1 LNAGKNELRQ
11 LRIESHAFL
20 RRAALNTAR
29 TKHKKENQNRMKNTS
44 ITVAMVF
51 GVSLII
57 SAAMLSSAIKSYGRS
72 LEIAAA
78 NQPRS
83 FSIPS
88 SFSLDLRLSDNGRP
102 MRFDV
107 TSKP

>member
-1 LNAGKNELRQ
+1 MKTAS
-11 LRIESHAFL
+11 IIV
-20 RRAALNTAR
+20 AL
-29 TKHKKENQNRMKNTS
+29 
-44 ITVAMVF
+44 VV

-57 SAAMLSSAIKSYGRS
+57 SAAILSSAIRSYGRS

-88 SFSLDLRLSDNGRP
+88 SYTLDFRLGDNGRP

-107 TSKP
+107 NTK